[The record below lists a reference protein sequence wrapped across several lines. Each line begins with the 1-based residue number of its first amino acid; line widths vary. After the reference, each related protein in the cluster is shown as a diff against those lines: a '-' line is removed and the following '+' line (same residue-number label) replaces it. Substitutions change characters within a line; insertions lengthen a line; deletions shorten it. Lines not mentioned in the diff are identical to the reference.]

1 MERLSCDLLEAF
13 GAGPYGDW
21 LDQSVLQDACGK
33 LLQLGLV
40 KCAVGVGVGH
50 VDGIHGEL

>member
-1 MERLSCDLLEAF
+1 
-13 GAGPYGDW
+13 
-21 LDQSVLQDACGK
+21 VLQDACGK